1 MKTSFIGVGGWAI
14 ADLIYLRKDT
24 YVLTRIYVRD
34 KFRRQG
40 FGTELL
46 RAVLDEADLH
56 GATLVLEIAPPDKM
70 GYHDL
75 KKWYERF
82 GFVSVKVTT
91 PYGKG
96 FGMQRLP
103 RAS

>member
-1 MKTSFIGVGGWAI
+1 MKTSFVDPECWGV
-14 ADLIYLRKDT
+14 ADLMYLRKDT
-24 YVLTRIYVRD
+24 YVLTRINVRD

-56 GATLVLEIAPPDKM
+56 GATLVLEIAPSGKM

-75 KKWYERF
+75 RKWYERF
-82 GFVSVKVTT
+82 GFVNVNVAT

-103 RAS
+103 RGS